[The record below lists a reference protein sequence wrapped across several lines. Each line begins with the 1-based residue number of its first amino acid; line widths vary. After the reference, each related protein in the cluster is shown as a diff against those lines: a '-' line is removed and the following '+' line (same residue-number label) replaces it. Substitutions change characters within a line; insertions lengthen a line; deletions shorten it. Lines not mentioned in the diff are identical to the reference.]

1 MLTLLLLLQLL
12 TLLLNRRLK
21 HRQVKRK
28 KSLWVFTCRPFLYLV
43 GRVATGDSADLILM
57 MRRAN

>member
-12 TLLLNRRLK
+12 TLLLSRRLK

-28 KSLWVFTCRPFLYLV
+28 KACGYLPAGSFCIRSDEWQQAIRP
-43 GRVATGDSADLILM
+43 T
-57 MRRAN
+57 

>member
-12 TLLLNRRLK
+12 TLLLSRRLK

-28 KSLWVFTCRPFLYLV
+28 KSLWVFTCRLFLYPV
-43 GRVATGDSADLILM
+43 GRVTTGDSADLILM